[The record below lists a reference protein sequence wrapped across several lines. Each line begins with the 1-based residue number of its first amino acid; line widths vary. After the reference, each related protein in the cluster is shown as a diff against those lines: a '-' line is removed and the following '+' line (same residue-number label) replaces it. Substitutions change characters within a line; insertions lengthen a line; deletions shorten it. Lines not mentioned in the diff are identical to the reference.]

1 MWLCRRFAPPSAEKK
16 TKKKPHKNKNPSVAA
31 GLQRIICGAKRLAW
45 PVLLDARLLSGQ
57 KFLLSLHP
65 PANSEGLP
73 SSFAASSLTRSPVSL
88 RAIRRASTAHPQR
101 HSPPLPNHHHHP
113 SRPPPRLCAGTVI
126 KTSFPLLQQGKTF
139 KIQTAAAL
147 SVYVWY

>member
-1 MWLCRRFAPPSAEKK
+1 MQETCFAVCRKKPEKK
-16 TKKKPHKNKNPSVAA
+16 QQHKNKNPSVAA
-31 GLQRIICGAKRLAW
+31 GLQTIICGAKRLAW